1 MQIIA
6 IVPRA
11 AIPPREM
18 GAFGPRADV
27 VFVLKVALV
36 AFLAQAFEPVLAD
49 QIVAGVGD
57 GVFVGAGGT

>member
-27 VFVLKVALV
+27 VFVQKVALV
-36 AFLAQAFEPVLAD
+36 AFLAQTFEPVLAD
-49 QIVAGVGD
+49 
-57 GVFVGAGGT
+57 